1 MNNSQDLPMKTEEP
15 TSLDSLLADPGSIA
29 RLQPETA
36 ERLLISLATIHPIL
50 IQRALARSLGS
61 DDSELLT
68 MEEVARKLK
77 ISEDKAYELVR
88 QGSLPSVRMGRLV
101 RVKPSS
107 LANYIATH

>member
-1 MNNSQDLPMKTEEP
+1 MKADDA
-15 TSLDSLLADPGSIA
+15 TSLDSLLADPSNIA

-50 IQRALARSLGS
+50 IQRALARSWGS
-61 DDSELLT
+61 DDNELLT

-88 QGSLPSVRMGRLV
+88 HGLLQSVHMGRLV

-107 LANYIATH
+107 LARYIATH